1 MSDHHE
7 KPPKT
12 RLTTFITRGIIVLT
26 IIMFFV
32 AFHPLGTIIFTPFPE
47 DEVVVGVSLEL
58 EGEMAEFGIEYQR
71 GIELAIEDINDNG
84 GVRGVPV
91 RAKYYDNKG
100 NCTLAQEQFK
110 EIRDL
115 GIPVVIGAVSSTV
128 TLCMAPYAEEY
139 GIVLISPSATSPSL
153 SDYNK
158 YVYRTVSSDIYL
170 GAGMVKI
177 AAIKKSTP
185 RVMIINVDSS
195 YGNSIKKAFIDEA
208 NISYPAMRIVSTV
221 SVPDSDIVNST
232 EIVEIMKNT
241 SPDSVLLIVNPTQAV
256 KIMLEAQKQ
265 GLRPAWFGTDT
276 TTTNQIPREVGE
288 YAEGMI
294 GFAQARKISD
304 PTYQMH
310 YDEMFNVPM
319 MIRDSIY
326 GYDTMMVVAQAIEN
340 SGYTA
345 NGITQGLDLIR
356 NIALTGSIVFDEN
369 GDAYPSYDVTRLEN
383 GKWVD
388 LPWKEIFTF
397 DEKAA
402 AISSYH

>member
-12 RLTTFITRGIIVLT
+12 RLTQCITYVIIVFMV
-26 IIMFFV
+26 IMFFI
-32 AFHPLGTIIFTPFPE
+32 AFHPLGTIIFTDFPK

-84 GVRGVPV
+84 GIRGVPV

-100 NCTLAQEQFK
+100 NCTLAVEQFK
-110 EIRDL
+110 DIRDL

-128 TLCMAPYAEEY
+128 TLAMAPYAEEY
-139 GIVLISPSATSPSL
+139 GVVLISPSATSPSL

-177 AAIKKSTP
+177 AAVKKSTP

-195 YGNSIKKAFIDEA
+195 YGDSIKKAFMKEA
-208 NISYPAMRIVSTV
+208 KISYPAMRIVSTV

-232 EIVEIMKNT
+232 EIIDEMKST
-241 SPDSVLLIVNPTQAV
+241 SPDSVLLIVNPSQAV
-256 KIMLEAQKQ
+256 KIMLKAKEQ
-265 GLRPAWFGTDT
+265 GLHPAWFGTDT

-288 YAEGMI
+288 YANGMI

-304 PTYQMH
+304 PTYEQN
-310 YDEMFNVPM
+310 YVEKFKVPM

-326 GYDTMMVVAQAIEN
+326 GYDTMMVVTQAIEN
-340 SGYTA
+340 NGYA
-345 NGITQGLDLIR
+345 ADGITQGLDLIR

-383 GKWVD
+383 GKWID

-397 DEKAA
+397 DKKAA
-402 AISSYH
+402 AITSYH